1 VTTRRPVPSHRPVD
15 ELSVRVP
22 AVDCPSGHPNPPHA
36 VRCRVCGEGVPYR
49 EDTTLRVR
57 PSLGRLRLSTGDVV
71 TLDRD
76 VVLGRSPAAPDRPG
90 PMPHLVRIGADSSDI
105 SRVHLLV
112 QLDGW
117 QVQAVDVSSNGTM
130 LEADGAPTEA
140 LPTNQPYPI
149 QAGARM
155 LLSDDVWVAFEDL
168 P

>member
-1 VTTRRPVPSHRPVD
+1 
-15 ELSVRVP
+15 
-22 AVDCPSGHPNPPHA
+22 
-36 VRCRVCGEGVPYR
+36 
-49 EDTTLRVR
+49 
-57 PSLGRLRLSTGDVV
+57 V

-105 SRVHLLV
+105 SRVHLVV